1 MTEQMRIE
9 HICEVFE
16 GWTGPTIRSGYYN
29 TGINFYFLSQHTVG
43 IPAVCFL
50 FLHSIMFEDSRSP
63 YLNGCLFDFSL
74 EWALDRSI

>member
-16 GWTGPTIRSGYYN
+16 GWTGLTIRSGYYN

-50 FLHSIMFEDSRSP
+50 FLHSIMFEDLYWSNLPLIPKIHSP
-63 YLNGCLFDFSL
+63 SMFIFLS
-74 EWALDRSI
+74 